1 MQYLWYCFSDKVI
14 VSSSHH
20 PETSSRVTLALLG
33 SVFQTKKME
42 ISVINKKHLKTNMKK
57 KRNKN
62 VINNTENTTNN
73 DDSLLL
79 KIFKFIDIVAFV
91 VWTIA
96 TLVAFVTTI
105 FYIFDLYPSFVN
117 QSTGYTT
124 ISWLISSFLV
134 VIALMSDKG
143 SGPFDMGCLCHVFLT
158 APTLLMLIVSLL
170 LPLPF
175 TLSFVISLFGYGC
188 LLIILFVL
196 LFTGV
201 IDTHIHWQ

>member
-1 MQYLWYCFSDKVI
+1 
-14 VSSSHH
+14 
-20 PETSSRVTLALLG
+20 
-33 SVFQTKKME
+33 
-42 ISVINKKHLKTNMKK
+42 MKK

-117 QSTGYTT
+117 QSTSYIT
-124 ISWLISSFLV
+124 ISWLVSSLFV
-134 VIALMSDKG
+134 FIALMSDKG

-158 APTLLMLIVSLL
+158 VPTLLMLIVSLF
-170 LPLPF
+170 LPFPF
-175 TLSFVISLFGYGC
+175 TLSFVISLSVYGC
-188 LLIILFVL
+188 LLIFLFVL

>member
-1 MQYLWYCFSDKVI
+1 
-14 VSSSHH
+14 
-20 PETSSRVTLALLG
+20 
-33 SVFQTKKME
+33 
-42 ISVINKKHLKTNMKK
+42 MKK

-62 VINNTENTTNN
+62 VINNTGNTTNN

-134 VIALMSDKG
+134 VVALMSDKG

-170 LPLPF
+170 LHYLLHCPL
-175 TLSFVISLFGYGC
+175 
-188 LLIILFVL
+188 
-196 LFTGV
+196 
-201 IDTHIHWQ
+201 